1 MKKIYHILLP
11 LFMLFPAL
19 SLAANMEQ
27 SILDDEF
34 DDEEIIEI
42 ADPLE
47 PINRAFFGF
56 NDILYS
62 YALKPVAKA
71 VRYIPE
77 PARIALKNFVS
88 NLTTPIRFINS
99 LLQGKFSD
107 AGTEGGRF
115 AINSI
120 IGILGLFDPAREMDI
135 YKKDEDSGQT
145 LGYYGV
151 GQGFYLVIP
160 FIGPSS
166 LRDSIGLVANY
177 YMDPLSLLS
186 PERDYYIAQ
195 TGIIINEVSLDKDT
209 YESIKKEQ
217 LDPYLFIRDA
227 YAQHRQGKVEE

>member
-1 MKKIYHILLP
+1 MKKIYHILFP
-11 LFMLFPAL
+11 LLILFPAL
-19 SLAANMEQ
+19 SVAANMEQ

-42 ADPLE
+42 ADPME
-47 PINRAFFGF
+47 SINRAFFAF
-56 NDILYS
+56 NDTLYT
-62 YALKPVAKA
+62 YALKPVAKVA
-71 VRYIPE
+71 RFIPE
-77 PARIALKNFVS
+77 PVRISIKNFVS
-88 NLTTPIRFINS
+88 NITTPVRFINS
-99 LLQGKFSD
+99 LLQGKFQD

-115 AINSI
+115 MINSTL
-120 IGILGLFDPAREMDI
+120 GIVGLFDVAREMEI
-135 YKKDEDSGQT
+135 YKKDEDTGQT
-145 LGYYGV
+145 LGYYGA
-151 GQGFYLVIP
+151 GQGFYIVIP

-166 LRDSIGLVANY
+166 LRDSIGLVGNF